1 MQFFSGIF
9 KIFTIAH
16 VETPIT
22 HFIKKKKVSSGGGT
36 YFRARKMYTK
46 DWNENSE
53 MICTVR
59 LLNLTDCT
67 FNVSC
72 TNHVL
77 LIWSYFDLFFLFL
90 YKNAGILFLL
100 LFYYSS
106 IVHFFSLHVQCQLH
120 LSVLWWWSERKPKAD
135 AQRRL
140 ECTGMGGGGADV
152 IRWTAWWILFWF
164 YYYF

>member
-1 MQFFSGIF
+1 
-9 KIFTIAH
+9 
-16 VETPIT
+16 
-22 HFIKKKKVSSGGGT
+22 
-36 YFRARKMYTK
+36 MYTK

-140 ECTGMGGGGADV
+140 ECTGMGG
-152 IRWTAWWILFWF
+152 RWCNQMDSVMNPLLILLLFLIF
-164 YYYF
+164 YFLDFYSACVWGQIQTNAAR

>member
-1 MQFFSGIF
+1 
-9 KIFTIAH
+9 
-16 VETPIT
+16 
-22 HFIKKKKVSSGGGT
+22 
-36 YFRARKMYTK
+36 MYTK

-140 ECTGMGGGGADV
+140 ECTGMGGG
-152 IRWTAWWILFWF
+152 RWCNQMDSVMNPLLILLLFLIF
-164 YYYF
+164 YFLDFYSACVCEDKSKQMLHDN